1 MKESKKQKH
10 FLKLYEPIHD
20 RFERF
25 CRARVYGGMEYKD
38 LMNESLLIAFEK
50 LDTLKSEKAF
60 LSFLI
65 GISIRVLA
73 NNNKKKKEDSLAK
86 IEQLNHIES
95 SAKTEADAEVYLL
108 HEALNKI
115 PVNQKEALILFEIS
129 GFSIKEVAKIQEA
142 SESAIKQRLKRGRE
156 KLTEI
161 LTFESLPKKEVKNGT
176 R

>member
-1 MKESKKQKH
+1 MKEVKKQTH
-10 FLKLYEPIHD
+10 FLKLYEPIHN

-25 CRARVYGGMEYKD
+25 CRARVYGSMEYKD

-50 LDTLKSEKAF
+50 LDSLKSEKAF

-73 NNNKKKKEDSLAK
+73 NYNKKKKEDSITK
-86 IEQLNHIES
+86 TEQLNLIDNNT
-95 SAKTEADAEVYLL
+95 KTDKDAEIYML
-108 HEALNKI
+108 HKALNEL
-115 PVNQKEALILFEIS
+115 PETQKEALILFEIS

-161 LTFESLPKKEVKNGT
+161 LTFESLPKKEVNHGT
-176 R
+176 